1 MLIPLA
7 VVKLTFTSSV
17 GVTAV

>member
-7 VVKLTFTSSV
+7 VVSTIDKAESFV
-17 GVTAV
+17 